1 MTSATHPQSIRKSGK
16 LWPAQKKR
24 VRAGLLC
31 GRQWVE
37 CHYCGEHLTA
47 KTMTLDH
54 IKPVARGGGKEQSN
68 FVPACRTCN
77 LMKADIPYRD
87 FIRQVAR
94 IANSVRA
101 AA

>member
-1 MTSATHPQSIRKSGK
+1 MTATTIRKGPR
-16 LWPAQKKR
+16 LYAAQKKR
-24 VRAGLLC
+24 IRAGLLC

-54 IKPVARGGGKEQSN
+54 IKPVARGGGKSQSN

-77 LMKADIPYRD
+77 RMKSDIPYGD

-94 IANSVRA
+94 IASSARIA
-101 AA
+101 A